1 MHFFHREE
9 EEATYTYKS
18 KLYLEVTC
26 DGFVILC
33 ISHIK
38 LS

>member
-1 MHFFHREE
+1 MQFFHREE
-9 EEATYTYKS
+9 EEATYTYKT

-26 DGFVILC
+26 DDFVILY